1 MRVAVVT
8 ESFFP
13 LVNGVTNS
21 VARVLENLRA
31 NGHEAIVICA
41 SHPKG
46 VPSHYA
52 GYPVMTLASVSMP
65 FYHSINVTM
74 PSVSRVQRILEDFQ
88 PDVVHVASPF
98 LLGNQGIVAAA
109 RLSIPSVVIY
119 QTDIPNYLTS
129 YGFPFLVPAAW
140 VRVRR
145 MHNYATMTLAP
156 STFTRQ
162 QLLDHGI
169 TRVDLWG
176 RGVDTVRFHP
186 DKRDQALHDSW
197 APNGERVVGYAGRLG
212 SEKQVGDLA
221 VLADLADIKV
231 VIVGDGPERASLQKH
246 MPNALFV
253 GQKTGD
259 DLPRHLASFDIFVHT
274 GELETFGQT
283 IQEAHASGLP
293 VIAPGKGGPLDLV
306 DSSRDGWLYEPGNL
320 DQLRNYVMDL
330 AGDNAKRAI
339 FSETARSRIENHTWA
354 SVCDELFEHYRE
366 AIRIGAHTAREISMH

>member
-1 MRVAVVT
+1 MRVAIVT

-31 NGHEAIVICA
+31 GGHEAIIICA
-41 SHPKG
+41 AHPKG
-46 VPSHYA
+46 VPSHFA
-52 GYPVMTLASVSMP
+52 GYPVMTLPSFPMP
-65 FYHSINVTM
+65 FYQSINVTL
-74 PSVSRVQRILEDFQ
+74 PSVARMQAILEDFQ

-98 LLGNQGIVAAA
+98 LLGNKGIVAAA
-109 RLSIPSVVIY
+109 KLSIPSVVIY

-129 YGFPFLVPAAW
+129 YGFPFLVNAAW
-140 VRVRR
+140 ARVRR

-156 STFTRQ
+156 SSYTRQ
-162 QLLDHGI
+162 QLLDHGV

-176 RGVDTVRFHP
+176 RGVDTQKFHP
-186 DKRDQALHDSW
+186 SKRDQALHDSW
-197 APNGERVVGYAGRLG
+197 ATNGECVVGYVGRLG
-212 SEKQVGDLA
+212 SEKQVEDLA
-221 VLADLADIKV
+221 VLGDDPGIKI
-231 VIVGDGPERASLQKH
+231 VIVGDGPERESLEGQL
-246 MPNALFV
+246 PGAIFV

-259 DLPRHLASFDIFVHT
+259 DLPRYLASFDIFVHT

-320 DQLRNYVMDL
+320 TQLRNYVVDL
-330 AGDNAKRAI
+330 AGDNAKRAA
-339 FSETARSRIENHTWA
+339 FAETARDGIENRTWA

-366 AIRIGAHTAREISMH
+366 AIRIGAHTSRGISIH